1 MKIVSVVGARPNFM
15 KVAPFCRAL
24 KAYPDV
30 KHILVHTGQ
39 HYDVRMSEQFF
50 KELDIPNPD
59 INLGIGSGSH
69 AEQVGKTMIAFEKVV
84 REEKPD
90 WVVVLGD
97 VNATIACSITAKKE
111 HVKCAHVEAGLRS
124 RDMDMPEEINRLV
137 TDRLSDLLFT
147 PDRLSD
153 ANLRA
158 EGVPEERI
166 KFVGNIMIDT
176 LEREREKASALD
188 LNDLVKDNAIGDDGN
203 PNAEK
208 QRGGEVA
215 LKDKSCA
222 VLKDREYV
230 AMTMHR
236 PSNVDQHET
245 LVPAMRFFLDEVVK
259 DYPIVWAIHPRAQKM
274 LKEFGLWEEVVSNPN
289 MILVNPLG
297 YHAMLRLNMGAKL
310 FMTDSGGLQEECC
323 VLGTPCLTMR
333 WNTERPITLAEHG
346 GASRLVGNDVGQIRA
361 AYLEALSTDRKPSR
375 PELWDGHTAERIAQ
389 ILVTAQA

>member
-15 KVAPFCRAL
+15 KVAPLCRAL
-24 KAYPDV
+24 KAYPQV
-30 KHILVHTGQ
+30 EHVLVHTGQ

-111 HVKCAHVEAGLRS
+111 RVRCAHVEAGLRS

-147 PDRLSD
+147 PDRISD

-176 LEREREKASALD
+176 LEREREKAAALD
-188 LNDLVKDNAIGDDGN
+188 IHEAVRENLIEDGGDVAAKNAKLAKGKI
-203 PNAEK
+203 
-208 QRGGEVA
+208 
-215 LKDKSCA
+215 
-222 VLKDREYV
+222 KDRGYV

-236 PSNVDQHET
+236 PSNVDQRET
-245 LVPAMRFFLDEVVK
+245 LVPAMRFFLDEVAK

-274 LKEFGLWEEVVSNPN
+274 LREFGLWDEVVAHPN

-333 WNTERPITLAEHG
+333 WNTERPVTLVEHG
-346 GASRLVGNDVGQIRA
+346 GASRLVGNDVGKIRA
-361 AYLEALSTDRKPSR
+361 AYHEALSTDRKPSR